1 MLSHSICISTEP
13 KPDEFM
19 MVPSRGKPNRGRDAT
34 PVETRPKGVSAFAEL
49 FVSGKPVDHRPQE
62 GARNDSEHGNPRQ
75 PGKGH
80 AERAAEARFVGRIVG
95 GFGREIVLVHG
106 GSFAPQG

>member
-13 KPDEFM
+13 KLDEF
-19 MVPSRGKPNRGRDAT
+19 MVPSRSRPNRGRDAT
-34 PVETRPKGVSAFAEL
+34 PVESGPKGVSAFEEA
-49 FVSGKPVDHRPQE
+49 FVSGKPVDHGPQK
-62 GARNDSEHGNPRQ
+62 GARNDSEHSDPRQ

-106 GSFAPQG
+106 GSFGPQG